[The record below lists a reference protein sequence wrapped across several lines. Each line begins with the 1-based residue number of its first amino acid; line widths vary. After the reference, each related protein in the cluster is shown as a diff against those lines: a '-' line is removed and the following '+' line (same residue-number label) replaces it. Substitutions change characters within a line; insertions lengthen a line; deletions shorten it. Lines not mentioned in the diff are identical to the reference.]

1 MEAKKKTSKKDE
13 EERLHQFRSDFRN
26 SSKFSNTLDLLIE
39 YADDE
44 VFSNILNLKESQ
56 YLDSINSYL
65 KSKLTEIYTESIFEN
80 NSLNNLIS
88 NKIDIVKKNYN
99 SNFKL
104 LNDAYEFFNNL
115 PRKNLTDYYLTDFR
129 KHCYDTQEYCLHSC
143 HSRTKNN
150 LLIVKENKKFLIC
163 ISCKKVF
170 LNTFIDGYCNSC
182 SVEYKTSILNKNEN
196 KMLLLAT
203 WKKYHCEEIIN
214 EKIKC
219 IKCTKFLYLNFKT
232 KNLDCLNCEFS
243 SKPDRILWT
252 CNIDKVEF
260 KSDAIVYN
268 PLQVEI
274 VKKSINLTLMVK
286 HKAHPNNLSCC
297 PKINVYFQDFYHKK
311 ECKGVL
317 FLGELRNKIIIV
329 CDKCKS
335 INFYER
341 FIWTCPNCGR
351 RFRDRKSNFRTYKD
365 LVNNDRA
372 NTIEDDK
379 EDEKEKNYRERLK
392 ERRERIRNEIKNDDD
407 DDKLN
412 KSTTFREGKHFR
424 RSFINVNKSV
434 DQLYGDDN
442 DSNDKYHRLFK
453 HHTQNVDEDDTK
465 LKSHISG
472 KYKNIY
478 RTINTEIGDDDEEE
492 HKKFPVSTRNK
503 RFSYFFLEKEKENR
517 RKKEL
522 EEKERERER
531 ERENEREKEKEK
543 ERERERDRERE
554 EREKEREKR
563 REQREKER
571 KEREEREEKE
581 REERER
587 EREKRREERERE
599 KRREERERE
608 REREERE
615 REKRR
620 EEREREREKDDKTH
634 INYQKRYKL
643 REKEEHEE
651 QNNKEKERQLRRDR
665 IEKERQEQKEKEE
678 KLRIEREQR
687 EKARRE
693 RIERRREEN
702 NNNENDTKSNR
713 HFFHRH
719 TTGDRENNTTTSKN
733 NNEISNSKEKV
744 NKKYNKIHSNQTQ
757 IEDDSESKTRANTH
771 SPHGGNSLPKEII
784 KILNEGIIPQINID
798 DYTILSQVGEG
809 SYGVIYKV
817 KNNHNRNIFALK
829 KEIAHDEYEVKL
841 IYEDVKLINSCNH
854 NNVMKIYGIT
864 VCPLDM
870 TTFAIYILMEYA
882 DDDWDKEIKKNYQN
896 RINYKEDELISILK
910 QLASAFRFLQEE
922 KKIAHRDIKPNNILI
937 FNTRGV
943 KEYKIADFGE
953 AKKAKTSKQMNTLRG
968 TELYMSPALYQGLKQ
983 DKDDVV
989 YDPYRS
995 DVFSLGYCFLY
1006 AGALNIKIILE
1017 VRDVDDMSKLEK
1029 ILRRYFKNK
1038 YTERFIQ
1045 LMLFMLE
1052 FDESKRVD
1060 FIGLDNYLNENKF

>member
-1 MEAKKKTSKKDE
+1 MEPKKKTSKEEE
-13 EERLHQFRSDFRN
+13 EERLHQFRNDFRN
-26 SSKFSNTLDLLIE
+26 SSKFSNIIDTLIE

-44 VFSNILNLKESQ
+44 VFSDILNLKETQ

-65 KSKLTEIYTESIFEN
+65 KNKLTEIYTKSIFDN

-88 NKIDIVKKNYN
+88 NKIDKVKKNYN

-115 PRKNLTDYYLTDFR
+115 PKKNLTDYYLTDFR

-143 HSRTKNN
+143 HSRIKNN
-150 LLIVKENKKFLIC
+150 LLVVKENKKYLIC
-163 ISCKKVF
+163 ISCKKVY

-196 KMLLLAT
+196 KMLLPAT

-219 IKCTKFLYLNFKT
+219 IKCTKLLYLNFKT
-232 KNLDCLNCEFS
+232 QNLDCLNCEFS
-243 SKPDRILWT
+243 AKPNRILWT

-274 VKKSINLTLMVK
+274 VKKAINLTLMTK

-297 PKINVYFQDFYHKK
+297 PKINVYFQDFFHKK
-311 ECKGVL
+311 ECKGIL
-317 FLGELRNKIIIV
+317 YLGELRNKLIIV
-329 CDKCKS
+329 CEKCKS

-365 LVNNDRA
+365 LVNNDRL
-372 NTIEDDK
+372 NTIEEDNNNDK
-379 EDEKEKNYRERLK
+379 EEEDKKEKSYRDRLR
-392 ERRERIRNEIKNDDD
+392 ERRERIHNRINEEDDN
-407 DDKLN
+407 KLN
-412 KSTTFREGKHFR
+412 KSTTIPEGRHVR
-424 RSFINVNKSV
+424 RSFMNVNKSV
-434 DQLYGDDN
+434 DQLYGKD
-442 DSNDKYHRLFK
+442 
-453 HHTQNVDEDDTK
+453 DEDDSKNKTK
-465 LKSHISG
+465 NRYNRLYHHQTQEIDENDSKIKSHISG
-472 KYKNIY
+472 RYKNSY
-478 RTINTEIGDDDEEE
+478 RAVNTEIDDEEDE
-492 HKKFPVSTRNK
+492 DKKYPSSTRNK
-503 RFSYFFLEKEKENR
+503 RFSYFFLEKEKENK

-522 EEKERERER
+522 EEKE
-531 ERENEREKEKEK
+531 KEK
-543 ERERERDRERE
+543 EREEKEREKERE

-581 REERER
+581 REEREK
-587 EREKRREERERE
+587 EREKRRL
-599 KRREERERE
+599 
-608 REREERE
+608 
-615 REKRR
+615 
-620 EEREREREKDDKTH
+620 EREREREKERKERERLNNQNTTDDKTH

-643 REKEEHEE
+643 REKEENEE
-651 QNNKEKERQLRRDR
+651 QNNKEKERQLRREK

-693 RIERRREEN
+693 RIEKRKEES
-702 NNNENDTKSNR
+702 NNENDTKSNR
-713 HFFHRH
+713 HFYHRH
-719 TTGDRENNTTTSKN
+719 TTGDREHNSNDNNKK
-733 NNEISNSKEKV
+733 NEINDNQKDKV
-744 NKKYNKIHSNQTQ
+744 NKKYNKNHSTQAQ

-817 KNNHNRNIFALK
+817 KNNHNRKIFALK

-841 IYEDVKLINSCNH
+841 VYEDVKLINSCNH
-854 NNVMKIYGIT
+854 NNVMKIYGVT
-864 VCPLDM
+864 VCPLDV

-896 RINYKEDELISILK
+896 RINYKEDELINILK
-910 QLASAFRFLQEE
+910 QLISAFRFLQEE

-1017 VRDVDDMSKLEK
+1017 VRDVDDMGKLEK

-1060 FIGLDNYLNENKF
+1060 FIGLDNYLNENFK

>member
-1 MEAKKKTSKKDE
+1 MEPKKKTSKEEE
-13 EERLHQFRSDFRN
+13 EERLHQFRNDFRN
-26 SSKFSNTLDLLIE
+26 SSKFSNIIDTLIE

-44 VFSNILNLKESQ
+44 VFSDILNLKETQ

-65 KSKLTEIYTESIFEN
+65 KNKLTEIYTKSIFDN

-88 NKIDIVKKNYN
+88 NKIEKVKKNYN

-115 PRKNLTDYYLTDFR
+115 PKKNLTDYYLTDFR

-143 HSRTKNN
+143 HSRIKNN
-150 LLIVKENKKFLIC
+150 LLVVKENKKYLIC
-163 ISCKKVF
+163 ISCKKVY

-196 KMLLLAT
+196 KMLLPAT

-219 IKCTKFLYLNFKT
+219 IKCTKLLYLNFKT
-232 KNLDCLNCEFS
+232 QNLDCLNCEFS
-243 SKPDRILWT
+243 AKPNRILWT

-274 VKKSINLTLMVK
+274 VKKSINLTLMIK

-311 ECKGVL
+311 ECKGIL
-317 FLGELRNKIIIV
+317 YLGELRNKLIIV
-329 CDKCKS
+329 CEKCKS

-365 LVNNDRA
+365 LVNNDRQ
-372 NTIEDDK
+372 NTIEEDNSKEEEEDK
-379 EDEKEKNYRERLK
+379 KEKSYRDRLR
-392 ERRERIRNEIKNDDD
+392 ERRERIHNRINEEDDN
-407 DDKLN
+407 KLN
-412 KSTTFREGKHFR
+412 KSTTFSEGRHVR
-424 RSFINVNKSV
+424 RSFVNVNKSV
-434 DQLYGDDN
+434 DQLYGKD
-442 DSNDKYHRLFK
+442 
-453 HHTQNVDEDDTK
+453 DEDDSNNRTK
-465 LKSHISG
+465 NRYNRIYHHQTQEIDENDSKIKSHISG
-472 KYKNIY
+472 RYKNSY
-478 RTINTEIGDDDEEE
+478 RSVNTEIDEDEEDN
-492 HKKFPVSTRNK
+492 KKFPSSTRNK
-503 RFSYFFLEKEKENR
+503 RFSYFFLEKEKENK

-522 EEKERERER
+522 EEKEK
-531 ERENEREKEKEK
+531 EKEEKEK
-543 ERERERDRERE
+543 ERERERERE

-581 REERER
+581 REEREK
-587 EREKRREERERE
+587 EREKRRL
-599 KRREERERE
+599 
-608 REREERE
+608 
-615 REKRR
+615 
-620 EEREREREKDDKTH
+620 EREREREKERKERERLNNQNTTDDKTH

-643 REKEEHEE
+643 KEKEEHEE
-651 QNNKEKERQLRRDR
+651 QDNKEKERQLRRER

-693 RIERRREEN
+693 RIEKRKEESNN

-713 HFFHRH
+713 HFYHRH
-719 TTGDRENNTTTSKN
+719 TTGDREHISN
-733 NNEISNSKEKV
+733 NNKKNEINDNQTQDKA
-744 NKKYNKIHSNQTQ
+744 NKKYNKNHSAQTQ
-757 IEDDSESKTRANTH
+757 MEDDSESKTRANTH

-798 DYTILSQVGEG
+798 DYTILNQVGEG
-809 SYGVIYKV
+809 SYGVIYQV
-817 KNNHNRNIFALK
+817 KNNHNRKIFALK
-829 KEIAHDEYEVKL
+829 KEIAHDENEVKL
-841 IYEDVKLINSCNH
+841 VYEDVKLINSCNH

-864 VCPLDM
+864 VCPLDV

-896 RINYKEDELISILK
+896 RINYKEDELIKILK
-910 QLASAFRFLQEE
+910 QLTSAFRFLQEE

-1017 VRDVDDMSKLEK
+1017 VRDVDDMGKLEK

-1060 FIGLDNYLNENKF
+1060 FIGLDNYLNENFKN

>member
-1 MEAKKKTSKKDE
+1 MEPKKKTSKEEE
-13 EERLHQFRSDFRN
+13 EERLHQFRNDFRN
-26 SSKFSNTLDLLIE
+26 SSKFSNIIDTLIE

-44 VFSNILNLKESQ
+44 VFSDILNLKETQ

-65 KSKLTEIYTESIFEN
+65 KNKLTEIYTKSIFDN

-88 NKIDIVKKNYN
+88 NKIEKVKKNYN

-115 PRKNLTDYYLTDFR
+115 PKKNLTDYYLTDFR

-143 HSRTKNN
+143 HSRIKNN
-150 LLIVKENKKFLIC
+150 LLVVKENKKYLIC
-163 ISCKKVF
+163 ISCKKVY

-196 KMLLLAT
+196 KMLLPAT

-219 IKCTKFLYLNFKT
+219 IKCTKLLYLNFKT
-232 KNLDCLNCEFS
+232 QNLDCLNCEFS
-243 SKPDRILWT
+243 AKPNRILWT

-274 VKKSINLTLMVK
+274 IKKSINLTLMIK

-311 ECKGVL
+311 ECKGIL
-317 FLGELRNKIIIV
+317 YLGELRNKLIIV
-329 CDKCKS
+329 CEKCKS

-372 NTIEDDK
+372 NTIEENNSKEEEEDK
-379 EDEKEKNYRERLK
+379 KEKSYRDRLR
-392 ERRERIRNEIKNDDD
+392 ERRERIHNRINEEDDN
-407 DDKLN
+407 KLN
-412 KSTTFREGKHFR
+412 KSTTFSEGRHVR
-424 RSFINVNKSV
+424 RSFMNVNKSV
-434 DQLYGDDN
+434 DQLYGKD
-442 DSNDKYHRLFK
+442 
-453 HHTQNVDEDDTK
+453 DEDDSKNKTK
-465 LKSHISG
+465 NRYNRLYHHQTQEIDENDSKIKSHISG
-472 KYKNIY
+472 RYKNSY
-478 RTINTEIGDDDEEE
+478 RTVNTEVDDEDEE
-492 HKKFPVSTRNK
+492 DNKKFPSSTRNK

-522 EEKERERER
+522 EEKEKE
-531 ERENEREKEKEK
+531 EKEK
-543 ERERERDRERE
+543 ERERERE

-571 KEREEREEKE
+571 KEREEKEEKE
-581 REERER
+581 REEREK
-587 EREKRREERERE
+587 EREKRRLEREKERKERERLNN
-599 KRREERERE
+599 KNTT
-608 REREERE
+608 
-615 REKRR
+615 
-620 EEREREREKDDKTH
+620 DDKTH
-634 INYQKRYKL
+634 ITYQKRYKL
-643 REKEEHEE
+643 KEKEEHEE
-651 QNNKEKERQLRRDR
+651 QNNKEKERQLRRER

-693 RIERRREEN
+693 RIEKRKEESN

-713 HFFHRH
+713 HFYHRH
-719 TTGDRENNTTTSKN
+719 TTGDREHISN
-733 NNEISNSKEKV
+733 NNKKNEINDNQTQDKA
-744 NKKYNKIHSNQTQ
+744 NKKYNKNHSAQTHM
-757 IEDDSESKTRANTH
+757 EDDSESKTRANTH

-798 DYTILSQVGEG
+798 DYTILNQVGEG
-809 SYGVIYKV
+809 SYGVIYQV
-817 KNNHNRNIFALK
+817 KNNHNRKIFALK
-829 KEIAHDEYEVKL
+829 KEIAHDENEVKL
-841 IYEDVKLINSCNH
+841 VYEDVKLINSCNH

-870 TTFAIYILMEYA
+870 TTYAIYILMEYA

-896 RINYKEDELISILK
+896 RINYKEDELINILK
-910 QLASAFRFLQEE
+910 QLTSAFRFLQEE

-1017 VRDVDDMSKLEK
+1017 VRDVDDMGKLEK

-1060 FIGLDNYLNENKF
+1060 FIGLDNYLNENFKN

>member
-1 MEAKKKTSKKDE
+1 MEPKKKTSKEEE
-13 EERLHQFRSDFRN
+13 EERLHQFRNDFRN
-26 SSKFSNTLDLLIE
+26 SSKFSNIIDTLIE

-44 VFSNILNLKESQ
+44 VFSDILNLKESQ

-65 KSKLTEIYTESIFEN
+65 KSKLTEIYTKSIFDN

-88 NKIDIVKKNYN
+88 NKIDKVKKNYN

-115 PRKNLTDYYLTDFR
+115 PKKNLTDYYLTDFR

-143 HSRTKNN
+143 HSRIKNN
-150 LLIVKENKKFLIC
+150 LLVVKENKKYLIC
-163 ISCKKVF
+163 ISCKKVY

-196 KMLLLAT
+196 KMLLPAT

-219 IKCTKFLYLNFKT
+219 IKCTKLLYLNFKT
-232 KNLDCLNCEFS
+232 QNLDCLNCEFS
-243 SKPDRILWT
+243 AKPNRILWT

-274 VKKSINLTLMVK
+274 VKKSINLALMIK

-297 PKINVYFQDFYHKK
+297 PKINVYFQDFFHKK
-311 ECKGVL
+311 ECKGIL
-317 FLGELRNKIIIV
+317 YLGELRNKLIIV
-329 CDKCKS
+329 CEKCKS

-365 LVNNDRA
+365 LVNNDRL
-372 NTIEDDK
+372 NTIEEDNNNDK
-379 EDEKEKNYRERLK
+379 EEEDKKEKSYRDRLR
-392 ERRERIRNEIKNDDD
+392 ERRERIHNRINEEDDN
-407 DDKLN
+407 KLN
-412 KSTTFREGKHFR
+412 KSTTIPEGRHVR
-424 RSFINVNKSV
+424 RSFMNVNKSV
-434 DQLYGDDN
+434 DQLYGKD
-442 DSNDKYHRLFK
+442 
-453 HHTQNVDEDDTK
+453 DEDDSKNKTK
-465 LKSHISG
+465 NRYNRLYHHQTQEIDENDSKIKSHISG
-472 KYKNIY
+472 RYKNSY
-478 RTINTEIGDDDEEE
+478 RAVNTEIDDEEE
-492 HKKFPVSTRNK
+492 EEDNKKFPSSTRNK
-503 RFSYFFLEKEKENR
+503 RFSYFFLEKEKENK

-522 EEKERERER
+522 EEKEKEKEREEK
-531 ERENEREKEKEK
+531 EREKEREEREKEKE
-543 ERERERDRERE
+543 RERE

-563 REQREKER
+563 RLEREKEREKER
-571 KEREEREEKE
+571 KEKE
-581 REERER
+581 RLNNQNTT
-587 EREKRREERERE
+587 
-599 KRREERERE
+599 
-608 REREERE
+608 
-615 REKRR
+615 
-620 EEREREREKDDKTH
+620 DDKTH

-643 REKEEHEE
+643 KEKEEQEE
-651 QNNKEKERQLRRDR
+651 QNNKEKERQLRREK

-693 RIERRREEN
+693 RIEKRKEES
-702 NNNENDTKSNR
+702 NNENDTKSNR
-713 HFFHRH
+713 HFYHRH
-719 TTGDRENNTTTSKN
+719 TTGDKEHNSNDNNKK
-733 NNEISNSKEKV
+733 NEINDNQTKDKI
-744 NKKYNKIHSNQTQ
+744 NKKYNKNHSTQAQ

-817 KNNHNRNIFALK
+817 KNNHNKKIFALK

-841 IYEDVKLINSCNH
+841 VYEDVKLINSCNH
-854 NNVMKIYGIT
+854 NNVMKIYGVT
-864 VCPLDM
+864 VCPLDV

-896 RINYKEDELISILK
+896 RINYKEDELINILK

-1017 VRDVDDMSKLEK
+1017 VRDVDDMGKLEK

-1060 FIGLDNYLNENKF
+1060 FIGLDNYLNENFK

>member
-1 MEAKKKTSKKDE
+1 MEAKKKTSKKEE
-13 EERLHQFRSDFRN
+13 EERLHQFRNDFRN
-26 SSKFSNTLDLLIE
+26 SSKFSNTIDILIE

-44 VFSNILNLKESQ
+44 VFSNILNLKEAQ

-65 KSKLTEIYTESIFEN
+65 KNKLNEIYTESIFDN

-88 NKIDIVKKNYN
+88 NKIEKIKKNYN
-99 SNFKL
+99 LNFKL
-104 LNDAYEFFNNL
+104 LNDAYEYFNNL
-115 PRKNLTDYYLTDFR
+115 PKKNLTDYYLTDFR
-129 KHCYDTQEYCLHSC
+129 KHCCDTQEYCLHSC
-143 HSRTKNN
+143 HSRFKNN
-150 LLIVKENKKFLIC
+150 LLVVKENKKFLIC
-163 ISCKKVF
+163 LSCKKVF
-170 LNTFIDGYCNSC
+170 LNSFIDGYCNSC

-232 KNLDCLNCEFS
+232 QNLDCLNCEFS
-243 SKPDRILWT
+243 AKPNRILWT

-268 PLQVEI
+268 PLQVQI
-274 VKKSINLTLMVK
+274 VKKSINLTLMIK

-297 PKINVYFQDFYHKK
+297 PKINVYFQEFYHKK

-329 CDKCKS
+329 CEKCKS

-372 NTIEDDK
+372 NTIEEDNNIKEEETEDK
-379 EDEKEKNYRERLK
+379 KEKSYRERLK
-392 ERRERIRNEIKNDDD
+392 ERRERIHNEIKNDNNEDD
-407 DDKLN
+407 DMKLN
-412 KSTTFREGKHFR
+412 KSTNFGRHVR

-434 DQLYGDDN
+434 DQLYGKDDD
-442 DSNDKYHRLFK
+442 DSNDSSHNRYHRLFK
-453 HHTQNVDEDDTK
+453 HQTQNVDEDDSK
-465 LKSHISG
+465 IKSHISG
-472 KYKNIY
+472 RYKNTY
-478 RTINTEIGDDDEEE
+478 RTVNTEIDDEDEE
-492 HKKFPVSTRNK
+492 GHKKFPASTRNK
-503 RFSYFFLEKEKENR
+503 RFSYFFLEKEKENK

-522 EEKERERER
+522 DEKEK
-531 ERENEREKEKEK
+531 EREKEKEK
-543 ERERERDRERE
+543 E

-581 REERER
+581 REKER
-587 EREKRREERERE
+587 EREKRREERE
-599 KRREERERE
+599 K
-608 REREERE
+608 ERE

-620 EEREREREKDDKTH
+620 EEREKEREREKDDKTH
-634 INYQKRYKL
+634 INYQKRYKI
-643 REKEEHEE
+643 REKEENEE

-687 EKARRE
+687 ERARKE
-693 RIERRREEN
+693 RIERRKEESN
-702 NNNENDTKSNR
+702 NNNENDTKPNR

-719 TTGDRENNTTTSKN
+719 TTGDRDNNPSTKN
-733 NNEISNSKEKV
+733 NNEISNNNPKEKP
-744 NKKYNKIHSNQTQ
+744 NKKYNKIHTT
-757 IEDDSESKTRANTH
+757 EDDSESKTRANTH

-817 KNNHNRNIFALK
+817 KNNHNKQIFALK
-829 KEIAHDEYEVKL
+829 KEIAHDEFEVQL

-864 VCPLDM
+864 VCPLDV

-896 RINYKEDELISILK
+896 RINYKEDELINILK
-910 QLASAFRFLQEE
+910 QLTSAFRFLQEQ

-937 FNTRGV
+937 FNTKGV

>member
-1 MEAKKKTSKKDE
+1 MEPKKKTSKEEE
-13 EERLHQFRSDFRN
+13 EERLHQFRNDFRN
-26 SSKFSNTLDLLIE
+26 SSKFSNIIDTLIE

-44 VFSNILNLKESQ
+44 VFSDILNLKESQ

-65 KSKLTEIYTESIFEN
+65 KNKLTEIYTKSIFDN

-88 NKIDIVKKNYN
+88 NKIDKVKKNYN

-115 PRKNLTDYYLTDFR
+115 PKKNLTDYYLTDFR
-129 KHCYDTQEYCLHSC
+129 KHCYDTQENCLHSC
-143 HSRTKNN
+143 HSRIKNN
-150 LLIVKENKKFLIC
+150 LLVVKENKKYLIC
-163 ISCKKVF
+163 ISCKKVY

-196 KMLLLAT
+196 KMLLPAT

-219 IKCTKFLYLNFKT
+219 IKCTKLLYLNFKT
-232 KNLDCLNCEFS
+232 QNLDCLNCEFS
-243 SKPDRILWT
+243 AKPNRILWT

-274 VKKSINLTLMVK
+274 VKKAINLTLMTK

-297 PKINVYFQDFYHKK
+297 PKINVYFQDFFHKK
-311 ECKGVL
+311 ECKGIL
-317 FLGELRNKIIIV
+317 YLGELRNKLIIV
-329 CDKCKS
+329 CEKCKS

-365 LVNNDRA
+365 LVNNDRL
-372 NTIEDDK
+372 NTIEEDNNNDK
-379 EDEKEKNYRERLK
+379 EEEDKKEKSYRDRLR
-392 ERRERIRNEIKNDDD
+392 ERRERIHNRINEEDDN
-407 DDKLN
+407 KLN
-412 KSTTFREGKHFR
+412 KSTTIPEGRHVR
-424 RSFINVNKSV
+424 RSFMNVNKSV
-434 DQLYGDDN
+434 DQLYGKD
-442 DSNDKYHRLFK
+442 
-453 HHTQNVDEDDTK
+453 DEDDSKNKTK
-465 LKSHISG
+465 NRYNRLYHHQTQEIDENDSKIKSHISG
-472 KYKNIY
+472 RYKNSY
-478 RTINTEIGDDDEEE
+478 RAVNTEIDDEEE
-492 HKKFPVSTRNK
+492 EDKKYPSSTRNK
-503 RFSYFFLEKEKENR
+503 RFSYFFLEKEKENK

-522 EEKERERER
+522 EEKE
-531 ERENEREKEKEK
+531 KEK
-543 ERERERDRERE
+543 EREEKEREKERE

-571 KEREEREEKE
+571 KEREEKEEKE
-581 REERER
+581 REEREK
-587 EREKRREERERE
+587 EREKRRL
-599 KRREERERE
+599 
-608 REREERE
+608 
-615 REKRR
+615 
-620 EEREREREKDDKTH
+620 EREREREKERKERERLNNKNTTDDKTH

-643 REKEEHEE
+643 KEKEEQEE
-651 QNNKEKERQLRRDR
+651 QNNKEKERQLRREK

-693 RIERRREEN
+693 RIEKRKEES
-702 NNNENDTKSNR
+702 NNENDTKSNR
-713 HFFHRH
+713 HFYHRH
-719 TTGDRENNTTTSKN
+719 TTGDREHNSNDNNKK
-733 NNEISNSKEKV
+733 NEINDNQKDKV
-744 NKKYNKIHSNQTQ
+744 NKKYNKNHSTQAQ

-817 KNNHNRNIFALK
+817 KNNHNRKIFALK

-841 IYEDVKLINSCNH
+841 VYEDVKLINSCNH
-854 NNVMKIYGIT
+854 NNVMKIYGVT
-864 VCPLDM
+864 VCPLDV

-896 RINYKEDELISILK
+896 RINYKEDELINILK

-1017 VRDVDDMSKLEK
+1017 VRDVDDMGKLEK

-1060 FIGLDNYLNENKF
+1060 FIGLDNYLNENFK